1 VVAANVARRRRRH
14 NRECGPESPMDVPRR
29 MVRFDA
35 SDAHPRTHKVGSL
48 LTARRRSCTMYNMKR
63 VTASE
68 ARRDWFR
75 LLDEVAAGEVV
86 VVERKGRRIVIQRE
100 TKARAADPSVPDYRA
115 VLSVP
120 AAELADTWTW
130 EWDG

>member
-1 VVAANVARRRRRH
+1 
-14 NRECGPESPMDVPRR
+14 MDVPRPN
-29 MVRFDA
+29 VQTDGN
-35 SDAHPRTHKVGSL
+35 HPAMHFVLGFSKRRAM
-48 LTARRRSCTMYNMKR
+48 LTPPKRSCTMYIMKR

-100 TKARAADPSVPDYRA
+100 AKGRSREATAPDYSA
-115 VLSVP
+115 VLRVP
-120 AAELADTWTW
+120 APDLADTWTW
-130 EWDG
+130 EWNGQDGELRPRGGTRG

>member
-1 VVAANVARRRRRH
+1 
-14 NRECGPESPMDVPRR
+14 
-29 MVRFDA
+29 
-35 SDAHPRTHKVGSL
+35 
-48 LTARRRSCTMYNMKR
+48 MYNMKR

-100 TKARAADPSVPDYRA
+100 TKARAADPSVPDYSA

-130 EWDG
+130 EWDGPEGELRPGRSERA